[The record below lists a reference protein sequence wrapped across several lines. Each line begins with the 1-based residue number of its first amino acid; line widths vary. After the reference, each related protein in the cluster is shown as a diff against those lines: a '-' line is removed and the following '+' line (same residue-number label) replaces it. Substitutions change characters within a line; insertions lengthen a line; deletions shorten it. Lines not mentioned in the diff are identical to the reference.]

1 MAQPTSDET
10 PMYQEEQSNLPLMI
24 AIYAVMLAFGVLGL
38 VTAGAGAKEGWSIIL
53 VLALIFPIVIRAFS
67 RMRIVVTSSE
77 IRFGF
82 PAIHKRLPIS
92 KVRLGEVVDLKWW
105 YGIGV
110 HFVFTRWV
118 YNTRLGQGVEV
129 YGNGTRYI
137 IGSRD
142 PGKLK
147 FYISSALSQR
157 SQ

>member
-1 MAQPTSDET
+1 MTASASDET
-10 PMYQEEQSNLPLMI
+10 SIYQEEQSNLPLMI
-24 AIYAVMLAFGVLGL
+24 SIYVAMLIFGMLGL
-38 VTAGAGAKEGWSIIL
+38 VTAGAGAKEGWPIIL
-53 VLALIFPIVIRAFS
+53 VLAVIFPIAIWAFS
-67 RMRIVVTSSE
+67 RMRIVVTPSE

-142 PGKLK
+142 PEKLK
-147 FYISSALSQR
+147 FFISSALNRR
-157 SQ
+157 SK